1 MTTKQC
7 ILGQSS
13 ILSTKWKGGFF
24 SIFLEEQVCL
34 IFHTF
39 KSWLPFL
46 YDFLLLFL
54 WSSCFEKDFGF
65 VNRLLFIRLH
75 HELGPRWTIFD
86 NKGNV
91 HHVTFNMDIYN
102 PRIIE
107 GWSDLRNFYHLKP
120 PKLCYLRHTRNSA
133 FEIYLYEHC
142 SESNVHKFLSH
153 VRTNAPLITSK
164 LIHFEFRLSKKN
176 CKSSLLVRFHDQT
189 CCFLFYYSLLIPYFD
204 FILFLLILF
213 YRIWIH
219 TYVNIFA
226 IVNCQILCFMVQKH
240 KVNASCW

>member
-1 MTTKQC
+1 
-7 ILGQSS
+7 
-13 ILSTKWKGGFF
+13 
-24 SIFLEEQVCL
+24 
-34 IFHTF
+34 
-39 KSWLPFL
+39 
-46 YDFLLLFL
+46 
-54 WSSCFEKDFGF
+54 
-65 VNRLLFIRLH
+65 
-75 HELGPRWTIFD
+75 
-86 NKGNV
+86 
-91 HHVTFNMDIYN
+91 MDIYN
-102 PRIIE
+102 LRITE

-213 YRIWIH
+213 YRI
-219 TYVNIFA
+219 
-226 IVNCQILCFMVQKH
+226 
-240 KVNASCW
+240 